1 MRLVARC
8 VTYANVTATLALF
21 LALGGT
27 AVAANHYLLHA
38 RSQISPTLLKTLH
51 GASGP
56 RGATGA
62 TGATGAAGLQGLQ
75 GLQGIQGIQGIPGP
89 VSQTVPAGA
98 TIRGVYGFEVA
109 VPATGTA
116 EGDFV
121 SYPMALPS
129 APTGEVF
136 SASGHATTHCAGS
149 VSAPAADPGYL
160 CVYRLSATGAVTQTT
175 LYNPQ
180 NASSPP
186 GAGSVYGFEVEDL
199 LTASGTASLLL
210 DEGAW
215 AYTAPSA

>member
-1 MRLVARC
+1 

-38 RSQISPTLLKTLH
+38 KSQISPALLKTLH

-62 TGATGAAGLQGLQ
+62 TGATGPTGATGAAGAP

-89 VSQTVPAGA
+89 TSETVPAGS
-98 TIRGVYGFEVA
+98 TMRGAYGFEL
-109 VPATGTA
+109 TA
-116 EGDFV
+116 AAGAQIEGGFV
-121 SYPMALPS
+121 SYPMVLPS
-129 APTGEVF
+129 SPTGEVF
-136 SASGHATTHCAGS
+136 SASGQAATHCPGS
-149 VSAPAADPGYL
+149 SSAPAADPGYL
-160 CVYRLSATGAVTQTT
+160 CVYRASTSGTVTQTK

-180 NASSPP
+180 NGSSPP
-186 GAGSVYGFEVEDL
+186 GAGSVYGFDVEDVF
-199 LTASGTASLLL
+199 TASGTASVFL
-210 DEGAW
+210 DEGVW